1 MSDEIEA
8 EKIEIDLH
16 GEFSASDLEQII
28 VSLAKARASLDPP
41 VSNHPPGEES
51 EEEILIQSDT
61 KFSVRTLANGG
72 IRIWLRNE
80 GIGWLAFTL
89 SAADKDG
96 LREFLG
102 KRVGHSH
109 ASH

>member
-1 MSDEIEA
+1 MA
-8 EKIEIDLH
+8 NFLP
-16 GEFSASDLEQII
+16 SDLEQII

-41 VSNHPPGEES
+41 VFLTIRQEKNLKRKYSFSQTRNLAS
-51 EEEILIQSDT
+51 ELSQMAASEFGSE
-61 KFSVRTLANGG
+61 R
-72 IRIWLRNE
+72 